1 MSAFPN
7 NRLRHH
13 TAQRNDLYKNSA
25 YSGSTSQFED
35 EQEDQDPN
43 SKDYRLRGK
52 ISMLKEVSISIG
64 DEIRDQ
70 NRFLETMGQDMEGM
84 GGRLQATMKRFYEMW
99 ARQGCG
105 PFFYITLFGLGVLT
119 LLYFYLKMR

>member
-1 MSAFPN
+1 MSTFPN
-7 NRLRHH
+7 NRLRHQ
-13 TAQRNDLYKNSA
+13 TSQRNGL
-25 YSGSTSQFED
+25 YSGNGHSGNAGQVEN
-35 EQEDQDPN
+35 EEQDPN
-43 SKDYRLRGK
+43 SKDHRLRSK

-70 NRFLETMGQDMEGM
+70 NKFLETMGQDMEGM

>member
-1 MSAFPN
+1 MQLSQQPFEDIPYLSTPAVHTSQRN
-7 NRLRHH
+7 GLYSGNGHSGNAGQDHRLR
-13 TAQRNDLYKNSA
+13 S
-25 YSGSTSQFED
+25 
-35 EQEDQDPN
+35 
-43 SKDYRLRGK
+43 K

-70 NRFLETMGQDMEGM
+70 NKFLETMGQDMEGM